1 MSGEYTYYS
10 DGFFGFGP
18 PGTFHPY
25 GWMHIVPILL
35 CVGLLLL
42 VWVKRE
48 RLRNRKGEIHFR
60 YVLAFL
66 MFLMEF
72 SYFLWLLYVGDSSG
86 RFLMMSK
93 LPLHLCDVGL
103 CSCMFMV
110 TSRNRTLFGFN
121 FFVTL
126 FGATLACVIPQTV
139 LDGADPTYF
148 RYYQYFGEHLLP
160 IFGTV
165 YMMIVHRMRPRYRD
179 LWISVGVLSAM
190 LVPSL
195 MLNEAFPGS
204 DYLFLKLKLPLLPDN
219 QYLRAGI
226 YAVLIVV
233 IFHGM
238 WFLWRLYLRGREKR
252 TSRKYEMKQS
262 GRPKTES

>member
-1 MSGEYTYYS
+1 MYATICTTGITPSPPTRKNCSARHGSTNPTPARIAPRAEEAVSRNGNPVSARIRCQKKRQPRHFHELYLVNMQENRYNLEY
-10 DGFFGFGP
+10 
-18 PGTFHPY
+18 
-25 GWMHIVPILL
+25 
-35 CVGLLLL
+35 
-42 VWVKRE
+42 
-48 RLRNRKGEIHFR
+48 
-60 YVLAFL
+60 
-66 MFLMEF
+66 
-72 SYFLWLLYVGDSSG
+72 
-86 RFLMMSK
+86 LMMSK

-179 LWISVGVLSAM
+179 LWISVGVLAAM

-219 QYLRAGI
+219 QYLRAGV

-252 TSRKYEMKQS
+252 TSGKYEMKQS
-262 GRPKTES
+262 GRPETES

>member
-42 VWVKRE
+42 VWMKRE
-48 RLRNRKGEIHFR
+48 WLRNRKGEIHLR

-86 RFLMMSK
+86 QFLMMSK

-126 FGATLACVIPQTV
+126 FGATLACIIPQTV

-165 YMMIVHRMRPRYRD
+165 YMIIVHRMRPRYRD
-179 LWISVGVLSAM
+179 LWISVGVLAAM

-204 DYLFLKLKLPLLPDN
+204 DYLFLTLQTPLFPSN
-219 QYLRAGI
+219 PYLRAGI
-226 YAVLIVV
+226 YAVLIVAV
-233 IFHGM
+233 FHGM

-252 TSRKYEMKQS
+252 ARGNYETRQ
-262 GRPKTES
+262 RETPETES